1 MIAEDLGVPKP
12 KTNDVVDKLTEIL
25 VNRESY
31 ICMEKGIITED
42 ELANLVFQHLYSLV
56 NRELASAHSIT
67 SSKGVEIHAKIKRAL
82 LQNAI

>member
-1 MIAEDLGVPKP
+1 MITEDLGVPKP
-12 KTNDVVDKLTEIL
+12 KSNDVVDKLTEIL

-31 ICMEKGIITED
+31 ICMEKGIITQD

-67 SSKGVEIHAKIKRAL
+67 CSKGVEIHAKIKQAL